1 MKNPLSFNKPAAVL
15 VSGLFMALALALT
28 LTLTGCQGEQ
38 DAKAVDEGSSDSTAA
53 AKGNSSVTVNMEGQD
68 FELNTI
74 DPINSKIELGAG
86 SATVL
91 LMQDDY
97 PVQVNL
103 NITDPEMLAAG
114 QGVYSLPEDNAEEI
128 KVDLNF
134 FNTSR
139 KGLSMNQRVV
149 FKEGT
154 INIEKLGPNRLKFT
168 FTGKGHPLM
177 DAKQFPIEGSV
188 DVSF

>member
-15 VSGLFMALALALT
+15 VSGLFMALAL
-28 LTLTGCQGEQ
+28 TLTGCQGEQ
-38 DAKAVDEGSSDSTAA
+38 DAKAVDEGPSDSTVAA
-53 AKGNSSVTVNMEGQD
+53 LGNSSVTVNMEGQD

-114 QGVYSLPEDNAEEI
+114 QGVYSLPEDNAEKI

-154 INIEKLGPNRLKFT
+154 INIQKLGPNRLKFT
-168 FTGKGHPLM
+168 FSGKGHPLM
-177 DAKQFPIEGSV
+177 DSKQFPIEGSV